1 MLSGSKMR
9 HRLSDL
15 DRTPGVFLTCPL
27 QGCCGMTI
35 HTYTY
40 ILYNIYVY
48 EYVNVYVFVSAV
60 VHSLSML
67 HTVTILAQG

>member
-48 EYVNVYVFVSAV
+48 EYVNVYVSVYVFAYLYVSV
-60 VHSLSML
+60 YVYS
-67 HTVTILAQG
+67 